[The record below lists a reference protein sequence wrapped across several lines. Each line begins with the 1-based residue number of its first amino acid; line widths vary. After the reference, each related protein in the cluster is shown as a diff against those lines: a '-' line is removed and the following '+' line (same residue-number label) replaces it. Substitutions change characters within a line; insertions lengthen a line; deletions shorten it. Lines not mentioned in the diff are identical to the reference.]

1 MNMTTAANIHL
12 NKLLIKIESFKK
24 LFPSVDDD
32 VADAK
37 SDTDQLQ
44 IATCLLLIEVSK
56 SDDDFSKSEEEKIK
70 SLLKNNFEIPNNEL
84 EEMFDLYNS
93 RHDSMT
99 SLYECT
105 EIINKECSYDQKL
118 KIISYMW
125 DIAFTDSKIDKYE
138 DYTIRKVSELI
149 YVKHKDFISL
159 KNSRAT

>member
-1 MNMTTAANIHL
+1 MNL
-12 NKLLIKIESFKK
+12 FKK

-56 SDDDFSKSEEEKIK
+56 SDDDFSQSEEEKIK
-70 SLLKNNFEIPNNEL
+70 SLLKNNFEIPNSEL

-93 RHDSMT
+93 RHNSMT

-118 KIISYMW
+118 KIIGYMW
-125 DIAFTDSKIDKYE
+125 DIAYTDSKIDKYE